1 MSNCLQHVGSLV
13 IIITIAGLQFR
24 SSRKKP
30 SRQLFFDQIK
40 GMGLVTCFSLWNN
53 GFPKLF
59 SFALYPQRSSRG
71 GERWKNKPKNNKRLF
86 KLLLVA
92 FHFQE
97 KLNKQHRPCLT
108 VQKAGL
114 QWKRNADRRE
124 EGFFLSFLGIQ
135 LSPVQKRAACSPGS
149 TLFTMYRRNKS
160 NLKLTS
166 SHAGN
171 RLDQTLGEFLFRF

>member
-1 MSNCLQHVGSLV
+1 MLNYLDCLQHFGSLV
-13 IIITIAGLQFR
+13 IIITIAVHRFR
-24 SSRKKP
+24 SPRKKP

-40 GMGLVTCFSLWNN
+40 GMGLVTCFSLRNN

-97 KLNKQHRPCLT
+97 KLNKQRRPRLT
-108 VQKAGL
+108 AQKAGL
-114 QWKRNADRRE
+114 Q
-124 EGFFLSFLGIQ
+124 
-135 LSPVQKRAACSPGS
+135 
-149 TLFTMYRRNKS
+149 
-160 NLKLTS
+160 
-166 SHAGN
+166 
-171 RLDQTLGEFLFRF
+171 